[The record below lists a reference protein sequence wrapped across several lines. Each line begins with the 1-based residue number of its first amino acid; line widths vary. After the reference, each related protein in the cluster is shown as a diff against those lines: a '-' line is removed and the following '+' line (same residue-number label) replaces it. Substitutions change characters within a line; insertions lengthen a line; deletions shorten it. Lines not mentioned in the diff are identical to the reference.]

1 MSGISFTYVAFV
13 GAYIFSMIQGGEHK
27 AHVVQINSKN
37 LNLKRL
43 DFFD

>member
-13 GAYIFSMIQGGEHK
+13 GAYIFSMIQRWGTQ